1 MTERGTAIFN
11 LDEFPPENLT
21 LSFSASTKYTIQIK
35 IIAFVQANSNE
46 IVKTEKL
53 ILINGQN

>member
-21 LSFSASTKYTIQIK
+21 LSFSASTKNEIQIK
-35 IIAFVQANSNE
+35 IIAFIQENQNE
-46 IVKTEKL
+46 IIKTEKF